1 MDMKNIDSN
10 SQVQTTNN
18 KDNDYNN
25 FDAISSNEKNEEK
38 KEYDI
43 WPVIGLYTYILFLV
57 NIIYIITIIIYFNS
71 TFDEKTF
78 FKCTFFIV
86 FLGLSELF
94 YIIFSFVMFYYKDI
108 IILYYYMQIVI
119 FSGFLIFVSSLI
131 NFTVKMKINTLQQH
145 AKLLFY

>member
-1 MDMKNIDSN
+1 MKNIDSN

-18 KDNDYNN
+18 KDNDYN
-25 FDAISSNEKNEEK
+25 
-38 KEYDI
+38 
-43 WPVIGLYTYILFLV
+43 
-57 NIIYIITIIIYFNS
+57 ITIIIYFNS

-131 NFTVKMKINTLQQH
+131 NFTDEDEDQYFTTTCKVIVLLGSSLIMLLSLIYLIW
-145 AKLLFY
+145 ACKLTKHVEIIFI